1 MDNLRRNNIDFLH
14 SLTNDVRLNN
24 VALNSVT
31 NQNLQEF
38 LKNGE
43 LHSIGDTICSTIHL
57 IMPYLWNIENRL
69 YTLENIP
76 NANILEA
83 LPHKEKPS
91 SPKYP
96 PPKRRKRKR
105 PFTR

>member
-1 MDNLRRNNIDFLH
+1 MDISGRNNIDFLH

-24 VALNSVT
+24 VLLNSVT
-31 NQNLQEF
+31 NQSLQEF
-38 LKNGE
+38 LKSGE
-43 LHSIGDTICSTIHL
+43 LRSIGDTICSTIHL

-76 NANILEA
+76 TCNILEA
-83 LPHKEKPS
+83 LPHKEKPP

-96 PPKRRKRKR
+96 PPKRRRRKR